1 MKKDALKRARRLK
14 LMLFDVDG
22 VLTDGT
28 LYFSSNGDE
37 IKAFNVLDGHGLKM
51 LAESGVAV
59 GILTSRT
66 SSAVERRAHELGIS
80 LVRQGAA
87 DKARTLGDMLSER
100 ELSPQAAG
108 YMGDDVV
115 DIAVMSRCGFAAT
128 VPGAPYIVR
137 RTAHYVAAAQG
148 GHGAAREVCEFIMRA
163 QKTLAAAL
171 ARYHA

>member
-51 LAESGVAV
+51 LAESGVSV
-59 GILTSRT
+59 GILTSR
-66 SSAVERRAHELGIS
+66 SSPAVERRAHELGIS
-80 LVRQGAA
+80 LLRQGAA
-87 DKARTLGDMLSER
+87 DKARTLGDLLAER
-100 ELSPQAAG
+100 ELPADAAG
-108 YMGDDVV
+108 YMGDDLV
-115 DIAVMSRCGFAAT
+115 DLGVMRRCGFAAT
-128 VPGAPYIVR
+128 VPAAPHAVR
-137 RTAHYVAAAQG
+137 RVAHYVAAAQG
-148 GHGAAREVCEFIMRA
+148 GRGAAREVCEFIMLA
-163 QKTLAAAL
+163 QKTLNAAL